1 MFSNRKIILVIIL
14 LITASITGY
23 VILVVIPARLAK
35 QTYDGAK
42 QIGKD
47 IGDALQFTP
56 EITVSNTVVIQK
68 QASILELATLS
79 QKFHHQYAWK
89 NQWLGSEKT
98 ITISGTIDAK
108 VGFDLRK
115 KFSIAIDEKS
125 ARVTLPQPQILS
137 IESLGDLK
145 FEDENGLW
153 NWVNTQDR
161 SLAINAFM
169 VSSRKYAEQASF
181 VNDSKKSLEEKLTAI
196 LKSHGKTVE
205 IRYEGD
211 PMITQPFSE

>member
-1 MFSNRKIILVIIL
+1 MFSNRKIILVIVL

-23 VILVVIPARLAK
+23 VLLVIIPARLAQ

-42 QIGKD
+42 QIGRD
-47 IGDALQFTP
+47 ISDALQFTP
-56 EITVSNTVVIQK
+56 EISISNTIVVQQ

-79 QKFHHQYAWK
+79 QKFQHTYAWK

-98 ITISGTIDAK
+98 ITITGTIEAK

-115 KFSIAIDEKS
+115 KFNIVMDETN
-125 ARVTLPQPQILS
+125 ARVILPQPEILS

-161 SLAINAFM
+161 SLAVNAFM
-169 VSSRKYAEQASF
+169 VNARRFAEQASF
-181 VNDSKKSLEEKLTAI
+181 VQDANKSVEEKITTI
-196 LKSHGKTVE
+196 LKSHGKTVV
-205 IRYEGD
+205 IQYEGD
-211 PMITQPFSE
+211 LVKPLFSE

>member
-1 MFSNRKIILVIIL
+1 MFSNRKIVLVIIL
-14 LITASITGY
+14 LITASIAGY
-23 VILVVIPARLAK
+23 VILVVIPARLAQ

-56 EITVSNTVVIQK
+56 EITVSNTVVIQQ

-79 QKFHHQYAWK
+79 QKFHHKYAWK
-89 NQWLGSEKT
+89 NEWLGSEKI

-115 KFSIAIDEKS
+115 KFSIEIDEKS
-125 ARVTLPQPQILS
+125 ARVTLAQPQILS
-137 IESLGDLK
+137 VESLGDLK
-145 FEDENGLW
+145 FEDENGYW
-153 NWVNTQDR
+153 NWVNQVDR

-169 VSSRKYAEQASF
+169 VSSRKYAEQAPF
-181 VNDSKKSLEEKLTAI
+181 VHDSKKSLEEKLTTI
-196 LKSHGKTVE
+196 LKSHGKTVV

-211 PMITQPFSE
+211 PITLPFSE

>member
-14 LITASITGY
+14 LLTLSITGY

-35 QTYDGAK
+35 QTYEGAK

-56 EITVSNTVVIQK
+56 EITVHNTIVIQQ

-79 QKFHHQYAWK
+79 QKFQHQYAWK
-89 NQWLGSEKT
+89 NKWLGSEKVIT
-98 ITISGTIDAK
+98 ITGTIDAK
-108 VGFDLRK
+108 VGFDLKK
-115 KFSIAIDEKS
+115 KFNINIEDNS
-125 ARVTLPQPQILS
+125 AQVILPQPQILS

-153 NWVNTQDR
+153 NWVSAEDR
-161 SLAINAFM
+161 SRAVNAFM
-169 VSSRKYAEQASF
+169 VNARRYAEQAPF
-181 VNDSKKSLEEKLTAI
+181 VQDSKKSMEEKITTILT
-196 LKSHGKTVE
+196 SHGKTVV
-205 IRYEGD
+205 IRYDGD
-211 PMITQPFSE
+211 SVILPFFE

>member
-1 MFSNRKIILVIIL
+1 MFSNRKIVLVIIL
-14 LITASITGY
+14 LITASIAGY
-23 VILVVIPARLAK
+23 VILVVIPARMVK

-56 EITVSNTVVIQK
+56 EISVQNTIVVQQ

-79 QKFHHQYAWK
+79 QKFQHKYAWK

-98 ITISGTIDAK
+98 ITITGTIEAK

-115 KFSIAIDEKS
+115 KFNIIIDENS
-125 ARVTLPQPQILS
+125 ARVVLPNPQILS

-145 FEDENGLW
+145 FEDESGYW

-161 SLAINAFM
+161 SLAVNAFM
-169 VSSRKYAEQASF
+169 VNARKYAEQASF
-181 VNDSKKSLEEKLTAI
+181 IKDANKSVEEKITTI
-196 LKSHGKTVE
+196 LKSHGKTVV
-205 IRYEGD
+205 IQYEGELTK
-211 PMITQPFSE
+211 PLFSE

>member
-1 MFSNRKIILVIIL
+1 MFSNRKIILVILL
-14 LITASITGY
+14 LITASIAGY
-23 VILVVIPARLAK
+23 VIIVVIPARLAQ

-56 EITVSNTVVIQK
+56 EISIQNTIVVQQ

-79 QKFHHQYAWK
+79 QKFQHKYEWK

-98 ITISGTIDAK
+98 ITITGTIDAK

-115 KFSIAIDEKS
+115 KFNIVIDETS
-125 ARVTLPQPQILS
+125 ARVILPDPQILS

-145 FEDENGLW
+145 FEDENGYW
-153 NWVNTQDR
+153 NWVNAQDR
-161 SLAINAFM
+161 SLAVNAFM
-169 VSSRKYAEQASF
+169 VNARRYAEQAPF
-181 VNDSKKSLEEKLTAI
+181 VKDANKSVEEKITTI
-196 LKSHGKTVE
+196 LKSHGKTVV
-205 IRYEGD
+205 IQYESELTK
-211 PMITQPFSE
+211 PLFSE

>member
-56 EITVSNTVVIQK
+56 EISIGNTIVIQ
-68 QASILELATLS
+68 QQTSILELATLS
-79 QKFHHQYAWK
+79 QKFQYEYAWK
-89 NQWLGSEKT
+89 NNWLHSEKT
-98 ITISGTIDAK
+98 INITGTLNAK

-115 KFSIAIDEKS
+115 KFNIVIHETN

-137 IESLGDLK
+137 IESLGDFK

-161 SLAINAFM
+161 SLAVNAFM
-169 VSSRKYAEQASF
+169 VNARRFGEQASF
-181 VNDSKKSLEEKLTAI
+181 IQDAKKSLEEKITTI
-196 LKSHGKTVE
+196 LKSHGKTVV
-205 IRYEGD
+205 IQYEGD
-211 PMITQPFSE
+211 AATPPFYE